1 MILEFICKIQVNI
14 FFIALNLIFF
24 FIFNKYYLKY
34 IRKFIIFCLTKN

>member
-24 FIFNKYYLKY
+24 LFLIN
-34 IRKFIIFCLTKN
+34 II